1 MQSRDPERMARMSG
15 DWARACGLVALAKDS
30 SFDLKS
36 METSFNGST
45 RDCMDGCVKNELERI
60 KQDLG
65 R

>member
-1 MQSRDPERMARMSG
+1 MSG